1 MNNFDIYSTVSDSQL
16 EPEGYV
22 VHLDRSWPV
31 YDGIINRCSL
41 KIKNAQ
47 YPGELI
53 ITDDSSVDDIGIPD
67 PKYYFGVLK
76 TNFHMSLVEIDI
88 RALYNCAC
96 LSFDL
101 SNRNAYWIER
111 ETRIIL
117 TGLNRPFDMRIESV
131 RDSSEIFYSVMI
143 QLPNLLY
150 GLHIIFHNEKIGKTI
165 LSIKGDYTTDVYT
178 TDVVR
183 FFAGLYLRF
192 HETDFRAFN
201 MDNSLLFKQAIYEY
215 HPEELEQIISMC
227 MNIELMEEY
236 ITSER
241 TSGECKAIVIKRMA
255 ELGVDK
261 NRFDL

>member
-1 MNNFDIYSTVSDSQL
+1 MNDVLQL
-16 EPEGYV
+16 ETEGYV
-22 VHLDRSWPV
+22 AHLYKPSI
-31 YDGIINRCSL
+31 YGTGLFNRCSL

-47 YPGELI
+47 YPGKLI
-53 ITDDSSVDDIGIPD
+53 ITDDSTTDDVEIPSN
-67 PKYYFGVLK
+67 KFYFGVLK
-76 TNFHMSLVEIDI
+76 TNFHMSSVEIDV
-88 RALYNCAC
+88 RALYNCSR

-101 SNRNAYWIER
+101 SGRNAYWIER

-117 TGLNRPFDMRIESV
+117 TGLNRPFHMSIESA
-131 RDSSEIFYSVMI
+131 RDSRGNLCSEYII
-143 QLPNLLY
+143 QLQNLLY
-150 GLHIIFHNEKIGKTI
+150 GLHVIFHGEKIGKTI
-165 LSIKGDYTTDVYT
+165 LRIKGDYTTDVYT

-183 FFAGLYLRF
+183 FFAYLYLRF

-215 HPEELEQIISMC
+215 SPEELEQIISMC
-227 MNIELMEEY
+227 INIELMEEY

>member
-1 MNNFDIYSTVSDSQL
+1 MNNFLQL

-22 VHLDRSWPV
+22 VHLDRNSIYGP
-31 YDGIINRCSL
+31 GLISQCSL

-47 YPGELI
+47 HPGELI
-53 ITDDSSVDDIGIPD
+53 ITDDLSTDDIESPD
-67 PKYYFGVLK
+67 KWFYFGVLK
-76 TNFHMSLVEIDI
+76 TNFHMSSVEIDV

-101 SNRNAYWIER
+101 SNRNVYWIER

-131 RDSSEIFYSVMI
+131 RDSKGILVSEFMI
-143 QLPNLLY
+143 QLQTLLFALYIMFHDEKPEKLRLRPN
-150 GLHIIFHNEKIGKTI
+150 
-165 LSIKGDYTTDVYT
+165 SVYT
-178 TDVVR
+178 TNVVR
-183 FFAGLYLRF
+183 FFADLYLRF

-215 HPEELEQIISMC
+215 PPEELERIISMC
-227 MNIELMEEY
+227 TNTELMDEY

>member
-1 MNNFDIYSTVSDSQL
+1 MNYIDYVAHLYKPLIYGTGL
-16 EPEGYV
+16 
-22 VHLDRSWPV
+22 H
-31 YDGIINRCSL
+31 NRCSL
-41 KIKNAQ
+41 KIKNVQ
-47 YPGELI
+47 YSGELI
-53 ITDDSSVDDIGIPD
+53 ITDDSSVDDDDIEIPD
-67 PKYYFGVLK
+67 TKYYFGVLK
-76 TNFHMSLVEIDI
+76 TNYHMSTVEIDV

-117 TGLNRPFDMRIESV
+117 TGLNRPFYTGIESV
-131 RDSSEIFYSVMI
+131 RDSRGNFYSVMI

-150 GLHIIFHNEKIGKTI
+150 GLHVIFHGEKIGKTI
-165 LSIKGDYTTDVYT
+165 LRIKGDYTTTVYT

-183 FFAGLYLRF
+183 FFAYLYLQF

-215 HPEELEQIISMC
+215 SPEELERIISMC
-227 MNIELMEEY
+227 ANTKLMEEY

-255 ELGVDK
+255 EIGVDK

>member
-1 MNNFDIYSTVSDSQL
+1 MNDFLQL
-16 EPEGYV
+16 EPEGHV
-22 VHLDRSWPV
+22 VHLNKSATYGP
-31 YDGIINRCSL
+31 GLFNRCSL

-53 ITDDSSVDDIGIPD
+53 ITDDSSVDDIEIPD
-67 PKYYFGVLK
+67 TKYYFGVLK
-76 TNFHMSLVEIDI
+76 TDFHMSSVEIDV

-101 SNRNAYWIER
+101 SDKNVYWIER

-117 TGLNRPFDMRIESV
+117 TGLNRPFYMRIEGV
-131 RDSSEIFYSVMI
+131 RDSNGILISEFLM
-143 QLPNLLY
+143 QLQNLFY
-150 GLHIIFHNEKIGKTI
+150 GLHTIFHSEKKGKTI
-165 LSIKGDYTTDVYT
+165 LRINGDYTTVYT
-178 TDVVR
+178 TDTVR
-183 FFAGLYLRF
+183 FFAELYLRF
-192 HETDFRAFN
+192 QETDFRAFN
-201 MDNSLLFKQAIYEY
+201 MDDSLLFKQAIYEY
-215 HPEELEQIISMC
+215 SPEELEHIISMC
-227 MNIELMEEY
+227 MNTELMEEY

>member
-1 MNNFDIYSTVSDSQL
+1 MNDFLQL
-16 EPEGYV
+16 EPKWYV
-22 VHLDRSWPV
+22 VHLDRTWPLIN
-31 YDGIINRCSL
+31 GIFNQCSL
-41 KIKNAQ
+41 KIKDAQ

-53 ITDDSSVDDIGIPD
+53 ITDDSSVDDEKIQYTN
-67 PKYYFGVLK
+67 YYFEVLK
-76 TNFHMSLVEIDI
+76 TNFHMSSVEIDI
-88 RALYNCAC
+88 RALYNCSC

-101 SNRNAYWIER
+101 SNRNVYWIER

-131 RDSSEIFYSVMI
+131 RDSKGNFYSVMT

-150 GLHIIFHNEKIGKTI
+150 GLHTIFHDEKIGKTI
-165 LSIKGDYTTDVYT
+165 LRIKGDYTTGVYT
-178 TDVVR
+178 TDTVR
-183 FFAGLYLRF
+183 FFADLYLRF
-192 HETDFRAFN
+192 HKTDFRAFN
-201 MDNSLLFKQAIYEY
+201 MDNSLLFKRAIYEY
-215 HPEELEQIISMC
+215 SPEKLEQIISMC
-227 MNIELMEEY
+227 INTELMEEY

>member
-1 MNNFDIYSTVSDSQL
+1 MNNFDIYGTVSDSQL

-22 VHLDRSWPV
+22 VHLDRTWPACASIFNQ
-31 YDGIINRCSL
+31 YSL

-53 ITDDSSVDDIGIPD
+53 ITDDSPVDDKEIPD
-67 PKYYFGVLK
+67 TKYYFGVLK
-76 TNFHMSLVEIDI
+76 TNFHMSSVEIDV
-88 RALYNCAC
+88 RTLYNCSC

-101 SNRNAYWIER
+101 SCRNAYWIER

-131 RDSSEIFYSVMI
+131 RDSRGNFCSECMM

-150 GLHIIFHNEKIGKTI
+150 GLRVIFHGEKIGKTI
-165 LSIKGDYTTDVYT
+165 LRIKGDYTTVYT
-178 TDVVR
+178 TDTVR
-183 FFAGLYLRF
+183 FFADLYLRF

-201 MDNSLLFKQAIYEY
+201 MDGTLLFKQAIYEY
-215 HPEELEQIISMC
+215 SPEELERIISMC
-227 MNIELMEEY
+227 MNTELMEEY

>member
-1 MNNFDIYSTVSDSQL
+1 MNDFLQL

-22 VHLDRSWPV
+22 VHLYRPRSA
-31 YDGIINRCSL
+31 YAGLISQCSL
-41 KIKNAQ
+41 KIKNTQ

-53 ITDDSSVDDIGIPD
+53 ITDDSSVDDIEIPD
-67 PKYYFGVLK
+67 ARYYFGVLK
-76 TNFHMSLVEIDI
+76 TNFHMSSVEIDV
-88 RALYNCAC
+88 RALYNCSC

-101 SNRNAYWIER
+101 SNRNVYWIER

-131 RDSSEIFYSVMI
+131 RDSNGILVSEFMT
-143 QLPNLLY
+143 QLQNLLY
-150 GLHIIFHNEKIGKTI
+150 GLYIIFHGKKNGKTI
-165 LSIKGDYTTDVYT
+165 LRMKGDYTTDVYT
-178 TDVVR
+178 TDIVR
-183 FFAGLYLRF
+183 FFAALYLRF
-192 HETDFRAFN
+192 HETDFRVFN
-201 MDNSLLFKQAIYEY
+201 MDGTSLFKRVIYEY
-215 HPEELEQIISMC
+215 SPEELERIISMC
-227 MNIELMEEY
+227 LNTELMEEY

>member
-1 MNNFDIYSTVSDSQL
+1 MNEFLQL

-22 VHLDRSWPV
+22 VHLNRIWSTCASIISW
-31 YDGIINRCSL
+31 RSL
-41 KIKNAQ
+41 KIKDVQ

-53 ITDDSSVDDIGIPD
+53 ITDDSSDDDIEIPD

-76 TNFHMSLVEIDI
+76 TNFHMSSVEIDV
-88 RALYNCAC
+88 RALYNCSC

-101 SNRNAYWIER
+101 PNRNVYWVER

-131 RDSSEIFYSVMI
+131 RDSRGNFCSEYMLKL
-143 QLPNLLY
+143 QNLLY
-150 GLHIIFHNEKIGKTI
+150 GLHVIFHGEKNGKTI
-165 LSIKGDYTTDVYT
+165 LRITGDSSDVYT
-178 TDVVR
+178 TDTIR
-183 FFAGLYLRF
+183 FFAELYLRF

-201 MDNSLLFKQAIYEY
+201 MEDSLLFKQAIYEY
-215 HPEELEQIISMC
+215 SPEKLEQIISMC
-227 MNIELMEEY
+227 LNTELMEEY
-236 ITSER
+236 ITNDR

-255 ELGVDK
+255 ELGADK

>member
-1 MNNFDIYSTVSDSQL
+1 MNDFLQL

-22 VHLDRSWPV
+22 VHLDRTWSA
-31 YDGIINRCSL
+31 YAGLISQCSL
-41 KIKNAQ
+41 KIKNTQ

-53 ITDDSSVDDIGIPD
+53 ITDDSSVDDIEIPD

-76 TNFHMSLVEIDI
+76 TNFHMSSVEIDV

-101 SNRNAYWIER
+101 SDRNAYWIER

-131 RDSSEIFYSVMI
+131 RDSNGILVSEFMI
-143 QLPNLLY
+143 QIQALLY
-150 GLHIIFHNEKIGKTI
+150 GLHVIFHGKEVIFHGKENGKTI
-165 LSIKGDYTTDVYT
+165 LRITGDYTTDVYT
-178 TDVVR
+178 TDKVR
-183 FFAGLYLRF
+183 FFADLYLRF
-192 HETDFRAFN
+192 HETDFKAFN
-201 MDNSLLFKQAIYEY
+201 MDDSLLFKQAIYEY
-215 HPEELEQIISMC
+215 SPEQLEQIISMC
-227 MNIELMEEY
+227 MNTELMEEY

>member
-1 MNNFDIYSTVSDSQL
+1 MNDFLQL

-22 VHLDRSWPV
+22 VHLNKNSIYGP
-31 YDGIINRCSL
+31 GLFNRCSL

-53 ITDDSSVDDIGIPD
+53 ITDDSSVDDIEIPD
-67 PKYYFGVLK
+67 TKYYFGVLK
-76 TNFHMSLVEIDI
+76 TNFHMSLVEIDV
-88 RALYNCAC
+88 RALYNCSC
-96 LSFDL
+96 LSFEL
-101 SNRNAYWIER
+101 SNRNVYWIER

-131 RDSSEIFYSVMI
+131 RDSRGNLASEYLI

-150 GLHIIFHNEKIGKTI
+150 GLHTIFHGEKIGKTI
-165 LSIKGDYTTDVYT
+165 LRIKGDYTTAVYT

-215 HPEELEQIISMC
+215 SPEELEQIISMC
-227 MNIELMEEY
+227 TNNELMEEY

-241 TSGECKAIVIKRMA
+241 TSGESKAIVIKRMA
-255 ELGVDK
+255 ELGVDN